1 MVFEERQCV
10 MTVDDASCA
19 GFDHRPTK
27 SLIIHYLWR
36 FGAAFDQL
44 PPVSGLHFGWNILRQ
59 PVNTPARGEMDSP
72 VNAIPKRMPVATKL
86 EINQLHPVISDQT
99 IIGTRIV
106 MKICKE
112 RAWFGLISGYASQ
125 FLINS
130 QSRLNSDN
138 LRHVADQSGKPFTPI
153 VRRIASARPKA
164 ATDELEL

>member
-1 MVFEERQCV
+1 
-10 MTVDDASCA
+10 
-19 GFDHRPTK
+19 
-27 SLIIHYLWR
+27 
-36 FGAAFDQL
+36 
-44 PPVSGLHFGWNILRQ
+44 
-59 PVNTPARGEMDSP
+59 MDSP
-72 VNAIPKRMPVATKL
+72 VNAIPKRMPVPAKL
-86 EINQLHPVISDQT
+86 KINQLQPVVSDQT

-112 RAWFGLISGYASQ
+112 WAWFGLISGYASQ

-164 ATDELEL
+164 ATDELELGLLAYCERVHSAQCRRERDQHGLGISR